1 MEKIFLRPSFHPAR
15 RRLGLSLLGVLVFS
29 TGLILGGLPVW
40 AQSRPSPLQRE
51 TPAQTTGKDREEVDR
66 AWLSHREYLEKGD
79 WPKSQGE
86 LEKVY
91 QRNLDQGIRND
102 YAYSMALLRENSQ
115 APQRGISMAKGEL
128 FAYANRM
135 APDYSEVLQTRAW
148 WLLTQIPSNWENATR
163 GVSTWGKGVFL
174 SFANQEEAFPRLANI
189 SFWILLSFILTFAAF
204 AISLLFRHYFYFT
217 HHLKHLIRLDMSS
230 IPLMALSFLFLFSPF
245 FLGLGWMWLFVLWVL
260 VFWIYGRRSDRVVTL
275 VLLGLLLL
283 LPLGIRFHSSLLFS
297 LAGNGIP
304 EILRA
309 NNGAWSEDL
318 HRKLVNLNNAHPQDP
333 DILLSLGLVEKRM
346 GKWNEAE
353 QRFLQLL
360 QLDPRSAAGLN
371 NLGNLLLVTGRPD
384 QAAEAY
390 QNAARLEP
398 SRAEPPYNLGQAYL
412 LKLRMKEAEGEFQ
425 KAQRLQP
432 QKISYYTTISSKNP
446 NRLVMD
452 WTIGPLQVWKRVWTP
467 SPERERIVR
476 GLWEILWNGLPL
488 EYGEIAMVVLFAL
501 LGGIHLASRRWSLI
515 RSCERCGTLI
525 CSRCTRSRVIG
536 NQCVQCLNAF
546 TANSNADPKVIR
558 KKRAAVARY
567 QSRLNF
573 LPQRLSWL
581 LPGVGHLMRGRT
593 GEGILYLFVLFL
605 FLTRA
610 IWWSGWIPNPL
621 APDSSLGI
629 PWLVITVGLFIFFYL
644 FVQYRMNR
652 IRLQGGMAYLR
663 RS

>member
-1 MEKIFLRPSFHPAR
+1 M
-15 RRLGLSLLGVLVFS
+15 
-29 TGLILGGLPVW
+29 
-40 AQSRPSPLQRE
+40 
-51 TPAQTTGKDREEVDR
+51 
-66 AWLSHREYLEKGD
+66 
-79 WPKSQGE
+79 
-86 LEKVY
+86 
-91 QRNLDQGIRND
+91 
-102 YAYSMALLRENSQ
+102 
-115 APQRGISMAKGEL
+115 
-128 FAYANRM
+128 
-135 APDYSEVLQTRAW
+135 
-148 WLLTQIPSNWENATR
+148 
-163 GVSTWGKGVFL
+163 
-174 SFANQEEAFPRLANI
+174 
-189 SFWILLSFILTFAAF
+189 
-204 AISLLFRHYFYFT
+204 
-217 HHLKHLIRLDMSS
+217 
-230 IPLMALSFLFLFSPF
+230 MALSFLFLFSPF

-297 LAGNGIP
+297 LEGNGIP

-309 NNGAWSEDL
+309 NNGAWNGDL
-318 HRKLVNLNNAHPQDP
+318 HRKLVNLNQAHPQDP

-346 GKWNEAE
+346 GKWSEAE

-384 QAAEAY
+384 QAVEAY

-412 LKLRMKEAEGEFQ
+412 LTLRMKEAEGEFQ
-425 KAQRLQP
+425 QAQRLQP
-432 QKISYYTTISSKNP
+432 QKISYHTSISSRNP

-452 WTIGPLQVWKRVWTP
+452 WTIDPLQVWKRLWIP
-467 SPERERIVR
+467 NLERERIAR
-476 GLWEILWNGLPL
+476 GFWEILWNGIPL
-488 EYGEIAMVVLFAL
+488 EHGEIAMAGLFLL
-501 LGGIHLASRRWSLI
+501 LGGIHLASRRFSLI
-515 RSCERCGTLI
+515 RSCERCGTLL
-525 CSRCTRSRVIG
+525 CSRCSQSRVIG

-573 LPQRLSWL
+573 LPQRLSWI
-581 LPGVGHLMRGRT
+581 LPGAGHLMRGRT
-593 GEGILYLFVLFL
+593 GEGILYFFVLFL
-605 FLTRA
+605 FLSRA

-629 PWLVITVGLFIFFYL
+629 PWLVIAVGLFIFFYL

>member
-1 MEKIFLRPSFHPAR
+1 
-15 RRLGLSLLGVLVFS
+15 
-29 TGLILGGLPVW
+29 
-40 AQSRPSPLQRE
+40 
-51 TPAQTTGKDREEVDR
+51 
-66 AWLSHREYLEKGD
+66 
-79 WPKSQGE
+79 
-86 LEKVY
+86 
-91 QRNLDQGIRND
+91 
-102 YAYSMALLRENSQ
+102 
-115 APQRGISMAKGEL
+115 
-128 FAYANRM
+128 
-135 APDYSEVLQTRAW
+135 
-148 WLLTQIPSNWENATR
+148 
-163 GVSTWGKGVFL
+163 
-174 SFANQEEAFPRLANI
+174 
-189 SFWILLSFILTFAAF
+189 
-204 AISLLFRHYFYFT
+204 
-217 HHLKHLIRLDMSS
+217 
-230 IPLMALSFLFLFSPF
+230 
-245 FLGLGWMWLFVLWVL
+245 
-260 VFWIYGRRSDRVVTL
+260 
-275 VLLGLLLL
+275 
-283 LPLGIRFHSSLLFS
+283 
-297 LAGNGIP
+297 
-304 EILRA
+304 
-309 NNGAWSEDL
+309 
-318 HRKLVNLNNAHPQDP
+318 
-333 DILLSLGLVEKRM
+333 M

-432 QKISYYTTISSKNP
+432 EKISNHTTISSKNP

-488 EYGEIAMVVLFAL
+488 EYGEIAMGVLFAL

-525 CSRCTRSRVIG
+525 CSRCSRSRVIG
-536 NQCVQCLNAF
+536 TQCVQCLNAF

>member
-1 MEKIFLRPSFHPAR
+1 MNRK
-15 RRLGLSLLGVLVFS
+15 
-29 TGLILGGLPVW
+29 
-40 AQSRPSPLQRE
+40 
-51 TPAQTTGKDREEVDR
+51 EVDR

-79 WPKSQGE
+79 WPKSQEE

-91 QRNLDQGIRND
+91 QWKLDQGIRND
-102 YAYSMALLRENSQ
+102 YAYSLALLRESSQ
-115 APQRGISMAKGEL
+115 APGKGMSMATGEL
-128 FAYANRM
+128 LAYADRM
-135 APDYSEVLQTRAW
+135 APDYSEVVQSRAW

-163 GVSTWGKGVFL
+163 AVSTWGKGVFL

-189 SFWILLSFILTFAAF
+189 SFWILLSFILTFAVF
-204 AISLLFRHYFYFT
+204 AVSLLFRHYFYFT

-260 VFWIYGRRSDRVVTL
+260 VFWIYGSRSDRAVTL

-283 LPLGIRFHSSLLFS
+283 LPQGIRFHSSLLFS
-297 LAGNGIP
+297 LTGNGIP

-318 HRKLVNLNNAHPQDP
+318 HQRLVDLNKPHLQDP

-360 QLDPRSAAGLN
+360 RLDPRSAAGLN
-371 NLGNLLLVTGRPD
+371 NLGNLLLLTGRPD
-384 QAAEAY
+384 QAVEAY
-390 QNAARLEP
+390 QTASRLEP
-398 SRAEPPYNLGQAYL
+398 SRGEPYYNLGQAYL
-412 LKLRMKEAEGEFQ
+412 LKLRMKESEAEFQ
-425 KAQRLQP
+425 RAQHLQP
-432 QKISYYTTISSKNP
+432 QKISYHTSISSKNP

-452 WTIGPLQVWKRVWTP
+452 WTIGPLQVWKRVLIP
-467 SPERERIVR
+467 SPERERIAR
-476 GLWEILWNGLPL
+476 GLWEILWKGVPL
-488 EYGEIAMVVLFAL
+488 EHGEIAMGLLFVL
-501 LGGIHLASRRWSLI
+501 LGGIHLASRRLSLI

-546 TANSNADPKVIR
+546 TAKSNADPKVVR
-558 KKRAAVARY
+558 KKRAEVARY
-567 QSRLNF
+567 QARLNF
-573 LPQRLSWL
+573 LPQRLSWI
-581 LPGVGHLMRGRT
+581 LPGMGHLMRGHT
-593 GEGILYLFVLFL
+593 IAGIFYLFTLIL

-621 APDSSLGI
+621 APGSSLGI
-629 PWLVITVGLFIFFYL
+629 PWLVIAVGLFVFFYL

-663 RS
+663 RT

>member
-15 RRLGLSLLGVLVFS
+15 SRSCLSLLGILIFS
-29 TGLILGGLPVW
+29 TGLILGDLPVW

-51 TPAQTTGKDREEVDR
+51 TPLQAVGKDREEIDR

-91 QRNLDQGIRND
+91 QQNLDQGIRND
-102 YAYSMALLRENSQ
+102 YAYSMALLRESSQ
-115 APQRGISMAKGEL
+115 APQRGMSMAKGEL
-128 FAYANRM
+128 LAYANRM
-135 APDYSEVLQTRAW
+135 APDYSEALQTRAG

-163 GVSTWGKGVFL
+163 AVSAWGKSVFL
-174 SFANQEEAFPRLANI
+174 SFANPEEAFPRLANI
-189 SFWILLSFILTFAAF
+189 SFWVLLSFILTFAVF
-204 AISLLFRHYFYFT
+204 AVSLLFRHYFYFT
-217 HHLKHLIRLDMSS
+217 HHLKHLLRLDMSS

-260 VFWIYGRRSDRVVTL
+260 VFWIYGKRSDRVVTL

-283 LPLGIRFHSSLLFS
+283 LPLGVRFHSSLVFS
-297 LAGNGIP
+297 LTGNGIP

-318 HRKLVNLNNAHPQDP
+318 HRRLVNLNKAHPQDP
-333 DILLSLGLVEKRM
+333 DILLSLGLVEKRT

-371 NLGNLLLVTGRPD
+371 NLGNLFLLTGRPD

-398 SRAEPPYNLGQAYL
+398 SRGEPPYNLGQAYL
-412 LKLRMKEAEGEFQ
+412 LKLRMKEAQGEFQ
-425 KAQRLQP
+425 RAQRLEP
-432 QKISYYTTISSKNP
+432 QKISYHTSISSKNP

-467 SPERERIVR
+467 SPEGERTAR
-476 GLWEILWNGLPL
+476 GFWDILWNGIPL
-488 EYGEIAMVVLFAL
+488 EYAEIAMAFLFVL
-501 LGGIHLASRRWSLI
+501 LGGIHLASRRLSLI
-515 RSCERCGTLI
+515 RSCERCGTLL

-546 TANSNADPKVIR
+546 TASSDADPKVVS

-573 LPQRLSWL
+573 LPQKLSWI
-581 LPGVGHLMRGRT
+581 LPGAGHLMRGHT
-593 GEGILYLFVLFL
+593 AEGVLYLFALIL

-621 APDSSLGI
+621 SPESSLGI
-629 PWLVITVGLFIFFYL
+629 PWLIIAVGLFIFFYL

-652 IRLQGGMAYLR
+652 IRLQGGMTYLR
-663 RS
+663 RT

>member
-1 MEKIFLRPSFHPAR
+1 VEKNFPRTFFAPAR
-15 RRLGLSLLGVLVFS
+15 RRSSLSLLGILVFS
-29 TGLILGGLPVW
+29 AGLILGSLPVG

-51 TPAQTTGKDREEVDR
+51 TPVQTEGRDREQVDR
-66 AWLSHREYLEKGD
+66 AWFSHREYLEKGD
-79 WPKSQGE
+79 WPKSQEE

-102 YAYSMALLRENSQ
+102 YTYSMALLRESSQ
-115 APQRGISMAKGEL
+115 ATQRGMSKARGEL
-128 FAYANRM
+128 LAYADRM
-135 APDYSEVLQTRAW
+135 APDYSEVLQTRAG
-148 WLLTQIPSNWENATR
+148 WLLTQVPSNWENATR
-163 GVSTWGKGVFL
+163 AVSTWGKGVFL
-174 SFANQEEAFPRLANI
+174 SFANQEESFPRLANI
-189 SFWILLSFILTFAAF
+189 SFWILLSFILTFASF
-204 AISLLFRHYFYFT
+204 AVSLLFRHYFYFT

-245 FLGLGWMWLFVLWVL
+245 FLGLGWMWLFTLWVL
-260 VFWIYGRRSDRVVTL
+260 VFWTYGRRSDRVVTV

-283 LPLGIRFHSSLLFS
+283 LPLGIRLHSSLLFS
-297 LAGNGIP
+297 LGGNGIP

-309 NNGAWSEDL
+309 NNGSWNEDL
-318 HRKLVNLNNAHPQDP
+318 HRKLVNLNQAHPQDP

-346 GKWNEAE
+346 GKWAEAE
-353 QRFLQLL
+353 QRFVQLL

-384 QAAEAY
+384 QAVEAY

-398 SRAEPPYNLGQAYL
+398 SRAEPSYNLGQAYL
-412 LKLRMKEAEGEFQ
+412 LKLRMKEAEGEFRR
-425 KAQRLQP
+425 AQSLQP
-432 QKISYYTTISSKNP
+432 QKISYHTSISSKNP

-452 WTIGPLQVWKRVWTP
+452 WTIAPLQVWKRVWI
-467 SPERERIVR
+467 SNPERERTAR
-476 GLWEILWNGLPL
+476 GFWGILWHGIPL
-488 EYGEIAMVVLFAL
+488 EQGEIAMAVLFAL
-501 LGGIHLASRRWSLI
+501 LGGIHLASRRWSVI
-515 RSCERCGTLI
+515 RSCDRCGTLI
-525 CSRCTRSRVIG
+525 CSRCSRSRVIG
-536 NQCVQCLNAF
+536 TQCVQCLNAF

-558 KKRAAVARY
+558 KKRGAVARY

-593 GEGILYLFVLFL
+593 GEGMLYLFVLFL
-605 FLTRA
+605 FLTRV

-629 PWLVITVGLFIFFYL
+629 PWLVIAVGLFIFFYL

>member
-15 RRLGLSLLGVLVFS
+15 SRFCLSLLGILIFS
-29 TGLILGGLPVW
+29 TGLILGDLPVW

-51 TPAQTTGKDREEVDR
+51 TPLPSAGKDREEINR

-91 QRNLDQGIRND
+91 QQNLDQGIRND
-102 YAYSMALLRENSQ
+102 YAYSMALLRESSQ
-115 APQRGISMAKGEL
+115 APQRGMSMAKGEL
-128 FAYANRM
+128 LAYANRM
-135 APDYSEVLQTRAW
+135 APDYSEALQTRAG

-163 GVSTWGKGVFL
+163 AVSAWGKSVFL
-174 SFANQEEAFPRLANI
+174 SFANPEEAFPRLANI
-189 SFWILLSFILTFAAF
+189 SFWVLLSIILTFAAF
-204 AISLLFRHYFYFT
+204 AVSLLFRHYFYFT
-217 HHLKHLIRLDMSS
+217 HHLKHLVRLDMSS
-230 IPLMALSFLFLFSPF
+230 IPMMALSFLFLFSPF
-245 FLGLGWMWLFVLWVL
+245 FLGLGWMWLFALWVL

-275 VLLGLLLL
+275 ILLGLLLL
-283 LPLGIRFHSSLLFS
+283 LPLGIRFHSSLLLS
-297 LAGNGIP
+297 QEGNGIP

-309 NNGAWSEDL
+309 NHGAWNGDL
-318 HRKLVNLNNAHPQDP
+318 HRKLVSLNQAHPQDP

-346 GKWNEAE
+346 GKWSEAE

-384 QAAEAY
+384 QAVEAY
-390 QNAARLEP
+390 RNAARLEP

-412 LKLRMKEAEGEFQ
+412 LTLRMKEAEGEFQ
-425 KAQRLQP
+425 QAQRLQP
-432 QKISYYTTISSKNP
+432 QKISYHTSISSRNP

-452 WTIGPLQVWKRVWTP
+452 WTIDPLQVWKRLWIP
-467 SPERERIVR
+467 NLERERIAR
-476 GLWEILWNGLPL
+476 GFWEILWNGIPL
-488 EYGEIAMVVLFAL
+488 EHGEIAMAGLFLL
-501 LGGIHLASRRWSLI
+501 LGGIHLASRRFSLI
-515 RSCERCGTLI
+515 RSCERCGTLL
-525 CSRCTRSRVIG
+525 CSRCSRSRVIG

-573 LPQRLSWL
+573 LPQRLSWI
-581 LPGVGHLMRGRT
+581 LPGAGHLMRGRT
-593 GEGILYLFVLFL
+593 GEGILYFFVLFL

-610 IWWSGWIPNPL
+610 VWWSGWIPNPL

-629 PWLVITVGLFIFFYL
+629 PWLVIAVGLFIFFYL

>member
-1 MEKIFLRPSFHPAR
+1 MEKIFLRPSLHPAR
-15 RRLGLSLLGVLVFS
+15 RRPCLPLLGILFFS
-29 TGLILGGLPVW
+29 IALILGDLPVW
-40 AQSRPSPLQRE
+40 AQPRPSPLLPE
-51 TPAQTTGKDREEVDR
+51 TPAQAGMRDREEVDR
-66 AWLSHREYLEKGD
+66 AWLAHREYLEKGD
-79 WPKSQGE
+79 WSKSQGE

-91 QRNLDQGIRND
+91 QGNLDQGIRND
-102 YAYSMALLRENSQ
+102 YAYSRVLLRESSQ
-115 APQRGISMAKGEL
+115 APQRGMSMAKGEL
-128 FAYANRM
+128 LAYADRM
-135 APDYSEVLQTRAW
+135 APDYSEVLQTRAE
-148 WLLTQIPSNWENATR
+148 WLLTQIPSNWENTLR
-163 GVSTWGKGVFL
+163 VVSTWRKGVFL

-189 SFWILLSFILTFAAF
+189 SFWILLSFILTFAVF
-204 AISLLFRHYFYFT
+204 AVSLLFRHYFYFT
-217 HHLKHLIRLDMSS
+217 HHLKHLLRLDMSS

-260 VFWIYGRRSDRVVTL
+260 VFWIYGKRSDRVVTL

-283 LPLGIRFHSSLLFS
+283 LPLGIRFHSSLVFS
-297 LAGNGIP
+297 LTGNGIP

-318 HRKLVNLNNAHPQDP
+318 HRRLVNLDKIHPQDP

-371 NLGNLLLVTGRPD
+371 NLGNLFLLTGRPD

-390 QNAARLEP
+390 QNAVRLDP
-398 SRAEPPYNLGQAYL
+398 SRGEPPYNLSQAYL
-412 LKLRMKEAEGEFQ
+412 LKLRMKEAQGEFQ
-425 KAQRLQP
+425 RAQRLEP
-432 QKISYYTTISSKNP
+432 QKISYHTSISSKNP

-467 SPERERIVR
+467 SPEGERTAR
-476 GLWEILWNGLPL
+476 GSWDILWNGIPL
-488 EYGEIAMVVLFAL
+488 EYAEIAMAVLFAL
-501 LGGIHLASRRWSLI
+501 LGGIHLVSRRLSLI
-515 RSCERCGTLI
+515 RSCERCGTLL

-546 TANSNADPKVIR
+546 TANSNADPQVVR

-573 LPQRLSWL
+573 LPQKLSWI
-581 LPGVGHLMRGRT
+581 LPGVGHLMRGHT
-593 GEGILYLFVLFL
+593 VEGILYLFVLIL
-605 FLTRA
+605 FLTRV

-621 APDSSLGI
+621 SPESSLGI
-629 PWLVITVGLFIFFYL
+629 PWLIIAVGLFIFFYL

-652 IRLQGGMAYLR
+652 IRLQGGMTYLR
-663 RS
+663 RT